1 VAAGIRVLDEGLL
14 LPADVLREACGSPIL
29 EAVTGG
35 SSDWAG
41 AYMRDEEVQ
50 AKRLSWVDRFRP
62 ALDLALDE
70 FLATAQWPE
79 RERFRRKL
87 TQRGLDDLS
96 LDEMLQ
102 DMPRS
107 PWGRN
112 MVVPDR
118 IVLSL
123 QVLQELPKAKTLLD
137 VCMAIV
143 GRAYEQYSSETVDD
157 PVLRSGDPVLLSAA
171 GGDAGLLLRAR
182 EVLGQHPPGPLGGG
196 GSGIDSTEWTR
207 MLNDAAMPAFRGIA
221 TVGDY
226 LAAQERIIGDD
237 RRVYGRVPAMPKLS
251 PFGAVLTQPTQTS
264 PSAASAATSELFVIM
279 PFSEAWSD
287 GTYAFIRR
295 AVEELGIPP
304 EEIHLYRAD
313 EIASPGQISEQIK
326 DAIVRAQVVIADI
339 TGVNPNVMWELGYAD
354 GKAKAIVILNQDPRS
369 SPFDIADRRQV
380 AYHASP
386 TDSDE
391 TNLVRHLAAAL
402 RAE

>member
-1 VAAGIRVLDEGLL
+1 
-14 LPADVLREACGSPIL
+14 
-29 EAVTGG
+29 
-35 SSDWAG
+35 
-41 AYMRDEEVQ
+41 MRDDQLQ

-70 FLATAQWPE
+70 FLAAAQWPE
-79 RERFRRKL
+79 REPFRRKL
-87 TQRGLDDLS
+87 TQRGLDDFS

-157 PVLRSGDPVLLSAA
+157 PVLRSDDPVLLSAA

-237 RRVYGRVPAMPKLS
+237 RRVYGRVPAMPRLS
-251 PFGAVLTQPTQTS
+251 PFGRVLTQPTQTS
-264 PSAASAATSELFVIM
+264 PNARDFRCFRLFGVLWSSCSVSVLVAVFRVVLAVSGHGCCPRVAAGLARGSTVRV
-279 PFSEAWSD
+279 P
-287 GTYAFIRR
+287 RR
-295 AVEELGIPP
+295 AGRFLLPDGLLSWRRLAEAGCEHGDLGFPGNGCLGGAGVR
-304 EEIHLYRAD
+304 EFRAC
-313 EIASPGQISEQIK
+313 
-326 DAIVRAQVVIADI
+326 
-339 TGVNPNVMWELGYAD
+339 L
-354 GKAKAIVILNQDPRS
+354 
-369 SPFDIADRRQV
+369 
-380 AYHASP
+380 
-386 TDSDE
+386 
-391 TNLVRHLAAAL
+391 L
-402 RAE
+402 RAS